1 MTAHHG
7 PRGRM
12 PTWMRIRNAGGARTI
27 ANRDVER
34 VQDAMLVALAE
45 RPKPR
50 R

>member
-1 MTAHHG
+1 MTAHKT
-7 PRGRM
+7 PPSRT
-12 PTWMRIRNAGGARTI
+12 PTWMRIRNAGGARTV

-34 VQDAMLVALAE
+34 VQDAILVALAE